1 MLFEENRKVF
11 SKDFRWLFLPGL
23 FTVGSFSGTVVGE
36 NDLSEIFA
44 QRPRLNARITELID
58 AATGPWGIEVSQAG
72 AFDQARSGSMFWQF
86 KIGAMDHQGNNIF
99 DT

>member
-1 MLFEENRKVF
+1 MKSVNKTSESFQECFSRKTERCFQRVF
-11 SKDFRWLFLPGL
+11 GDSLFLV
-23 FTVGSFSGTVVGE
+23 FYCRYFSGTVVGE

-72 AFDQARSGSMFWQF
+72 AFDQARSGSMF
-86 KIGAMDHQGNNIF
+86 
-99 DT
+99 

>member
-1 MLFEENRKVF
+1 MTL
-11 SKDFRWLFLPGL
+11 SSWS

-72 AFDQARSGSMFWQF
+72 ALDQARSGPMF
-86 KIGAMDHQGNNIF
+86 
-99 DT
+99 